1 VKGVSTMAWSI
12 YESPFGPL
20 TLVGSEGGLRAV
32 HFPERTPRLEPD
44 DHDPDALRDVCEQL
58 EQYFA
63 GEREAFEIELDLFGT
78 PFRRLVWGALQRLP
92 YGSVTTYG
100 ALARELRVRDSGTL
114 VTGARPTAAQKV
126 AWAVAATPTPIVVP
140 CHRVLGA
147 HGALTGYRGGLWR
160 KRALLECEAA
170 SATRPRL
177 RNRQGQLALA

>member
-1 VKGVSTMAWSI
+1 MAWSV

-20 TLVGSEGGLRAV
+20 TLVGGEAGLRAV
-32 HFPERTPRLEPD
+32 HFPERASAVDPA
-44 DHDPDALRDVCEQL
+44 DHDPAALRDVCEQL

-63 GEREAFEIELDLFGT
+63 GEREAFAIELDLCGT
-78 PFRRLVWGALQRLP
+78 AFRRRMWRALQALP
-92 YGSVTTYG
+92 YGDITTYG
-100 ALARELRVRDSGTL
+100 ALARDLGVDSSATL

-160 KRALLECEAA
+160 KRALLDFEAA
-170 SATRPRL
+170 GATRPEL
-177 RNRQGQLALA
+177 RTRHGQLALA

>member
-1 VKGVSTMAWSI
+1 VTWSI

-20 TLVGSEGGLRAV
+20 TLVGSEAGLRAV
-32 HFPERTPRLEPD
+32 HFPERTPHPAPD
-44 DHDPDALRDVCEQL
+44 DHDPDALRGVCEQL

-63 GEREAFEIELDLFGT
+63 GEREAFEIELDLSGT
-78 PFRRLVWGALQRLP
+78 PFRRLVWRALQRLP

-100 ALARELRVRDSGTL
+100 ALARELRVSDSGTL

-160 KRALLECEAA
+160 KRALLDYETAG
-170 SATRPRL
+170 ATRPQF
-177 RNRQGQLALA
+177 RNDRGQLAFA

>member
-1 VKGVSTMAWSI
+1 MPWTI

-20 TLVGSEGGLRAV
+20 TLVGGEAGLRDL
-32 HFPERTPRLEPD
+32 HFPERAPRLEPA
-44 DHDPDALRDVCEQL
+44 DHDPEPLCDVCEQL

-78 PFRRLVWGALQRLP
+78 PFRRLVWGALRALA
-92 YGSVTTYG
+92 YGGVTTYG
-100 ALARELRVRDSGTL
+100 ALARELGVSDSGTL

-140 CHRVLGA
+140 CHRVHGA

-160 KRALLECEAA
+160 KRALLDFEAA
-170 SATRPRL
+170 GATRPPF
-177 RNRQGQLALA
+177 RNGQFALA